1 MSEEASPD
9 VPYYLMPVAALCG
22 TYAFIAGI
30 KAVYQVYKVSTYN
43 ADKTPTVIPPSPLK
57 SKQFFTLFLTVVVSA
72 VAYGYICAQVNNSLA
87 STQIFDPFEILDI
100 RSSDDLTVIKS
111 AYRSLSKI
119 HHPDKGGDTA
129 TFQRINLAYKALSDD
144 TARDN
149 WEKHG
154 HPDGPQTQTFS
165 FALPDWLLHP
175 EGNIALALVV
185 MYLAMFVGII
195 VYVFKFVT
203 KAEEDIKNRQWD
215 NSVAKGDLSYL
226 ATHLRPDST
235 HLDILFYIA
244 TAPESLEITEQA
256 MKKADE
262 LKAARMEHLNPTKKK
277 KEEDAFDFDTDE
289 GWADDG
295 DDDDA
300 VKAAKAKKEEKE
312 KLAKQVA
319 MASGKDEIAKNIK
332 IEGLD
337 DGVLGQAWVERTL
350 EGIGQWP
357 PKFDDSCKVK
367 DMTFAQG
374 KKTVSVLEHRA
385 ARRNLCMT
393 LGRLNALKLN
403 THPGLRKFF
412 LLYSVYLCSSDPFG
426 KCVLITII
434 SLVVVTVTPKY
445 YAI

>member
-1 MSEEASPD
+1 M
-9 VPYYLMPVAALCG
+9 
-22 TYAFIAGI
+22 
-30 KAVYQVYKVSTYN
+30 
-43 ADKTPTVIPPSPLK
+43 
-57 SKQFFTLFLTVVVSA
+57 
-72 VAYGYICAQVNNSLA
+72 
-87 STQIFDPFEILDI
+87 
-100 RSSDDLTVIKS
+100 SSD
-111 AYRSLSKI
+111 
-119 HHPDKGGDTA
+119 
-129 TFQRINLAYKALSDD
+129 KA
-144 TARDN
+144 
-149 WEKHG
+149 
-154 HPDGPQTQTFS
+154 
-165 FALPDWLLHP
+165 
-175 EGNIALALVV
+175 IA
-185 MYLAMFVGII
+185 
-195 VYVFKFVT
+195 K
-203 KAEEDIKNRQWD
+203 D
-215 NSVAKGDLSYL
+215 
-226 ATHLRPDST
+226 
-235 HLDILFYIA
+235 
-244 TAPESLEITEQA
+244 APE
-256 MKKADE
+256 
-262 LKAARMEHLNPTKKK
+262 KK